1 MVRASSRK
9 TALILGALAAVLG
22 LAAFLRWPG
31 EDTEKTR
38 FEAEDSGLAI
48 PVPAAVSAAARPSDG
63 YESQRRRMVEQQ
75 IAARGIKDKDVLAA
89 MRKVPRH
96 EYVPKDLRPQAYSD
110 WPLPIGLGQTISQP
124 YIVALMT
131 ELLQPKKTDRILEIG
146 TGSGYQ
152 AAVLAEIVD
161 QVWTIEIIKELG
173 EKAKKLLDEN
183 YPKKVKVKVADGY
196 YGWEEGAPFDG
207 ILITCAANNVPAPL
221 LKQLKEGGRIVIP
234 MEGLFFNQNLTV
246 VEKKKG
252 GDIVTRNVCGVAF
265 VPMTG
270 AIRKQPRE

>member
-1 MVRASSRK
+1 MVGASSWK
-9 TALILGALAAVLG
+9 TALIVGALAAVLV

-31 EDTEKTR
+31 EGQKE
-38 FEAEDSGLAI
+38 SL
-48 PVPAAVSAAARPSDG
+48 AVSTTRPSDA
-63 YESQRRRMVEQQ
+63 YESTRRRMVEQQ
-75 IAARGIKDKDVLAA
+75 LAVRGIKDKNVLAA

-96 EYVPKDLRPQAYSD
+96 EYVPRNLRSEAYSD

-152 AAVLAEIVD
+152 AAVLAETVD
-161 QVWTIEIIKELG
+161 QVWTIEIIKDLG
-173 EKAKKLLDEN
+173 ERAGKLLEKR

-207 ILITCAANNVPAPL
+207 IIITCAANNVPAPL
-221 LKQLKEGGRIVIP
+221 LKQLKEGGRIVLP

-270 AIRKQPRE
+270 AIRKQPAK

>member
-1 MVRASSRK
+1 MSRKIVRIRASGIIAMLS
-9 TALILGALAAVLG
+9 AVWLFIAACSAAVG
-22 LAAFLRWPG
+22 QEDAVERRYAELRN
-31 EDTEKTR
+31 
-38 FEAEDSGLAI
+38 
-48 PVPAAVSAAARPSDG
+48 
-63 YESQRRRMVEQQ
+63 RMVEQELVG
-75 IAARGIKDKDVLAA
+75 RGIKDPLVLEA

-96 EYVPKDLRPQAYSD
+96 RLVPESVRRSSYEER
-110 WPLPIGLGQTISQP
+110 PLPIGEGQTITRP

-161 QVWTIEIIKELG
+161 KVWTVEIIKELG
-173 EKAKKLLDEN
+173 EKAKKILEEK
-183 YPKKVKVKVADGY
+183 YPEKVKVKVADGY

-207 ILITCAANNVPAPL
+207 ILITCAANNIPAPL
-221 LKQLKEGGRIVIP
+221 LKQLKEGGRLVLP

-246 VEKKKG
+246 VEKRKG
-252 GDIVTRNVCGVAF
+252 GEIVTRNVCGVAF

>member
-1 MVRASSRK
+1 MLRAFSWK
-9 TALILGALAAVLG
+9 TALIVLVLAAVFG
-22 LAAFLRWPG
+22 LAVFLHWP
-31 EDTEKTR
+31 
-38 FEAEDSGLAI
+38 AEDQDHSLAL
-48 PVPAAVSAAARPSDG
+48 SATARPSDG
-63 YESQRRRMVEQQ
+63 YESQRRRMVEEQL
-75 IAARGIKDKDVLAA
+75 AARGIKDKNVLAA

-96 EYVPKDLRPQAYSD
+96 EYVAKDLRSEAYSD
-110 WPLPIGLGQTISQP
+110 WPLPIGHGQTISQP

-161 QVWTIEIIKELG
+161 KVWTVEIIKELG
-173 EKAKKLLDEN
+173 EKAKKILEEKYPEN
-183 YPKKVKVKVADGY
+183 VKVKVADGY
-196 YGWEEGAPFDG
+196 YGWDEGAPFDG
-207 ILITCAANNVPAPL
+207 ILITCAANNIPAPL
-221 LKQLKEGGRIVIP
+221 LKQLKEGGRIVLP

-246 VEKKKG
+246 VEKRKG
-252 GDIVTRNVCGVAF
+252 GEIVTRNVCAVAF